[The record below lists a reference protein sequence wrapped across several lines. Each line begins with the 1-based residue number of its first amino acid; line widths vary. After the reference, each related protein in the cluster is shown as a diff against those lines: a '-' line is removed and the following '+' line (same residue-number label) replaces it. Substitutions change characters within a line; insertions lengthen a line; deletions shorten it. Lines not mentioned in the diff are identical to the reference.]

1 MRSGVDVSQFGGVSV
16 SDAGHVQFQNVPEP
30 RPQGP
35 TDISAIPERKEMRQ
49 VREIRR
55 GERERER
62 GKEQKRERERERERQ
77 RQRERTNSLR
87 QGTPRRVM
95 MASNR

>member
-55 GERERER
+55 GERERE
-62 GKEQKRERERERERQ
+62 GKSRRERERERERD
-77 RQRERTNSLR
+77 RDRERELTL
-87 QGTPRRVM
+87 
-95 MASNR
+95 